1 MRPLVLFAGIR
12 RKNEILE
19 IFLYYL
25 FLVGTDTEE
34 SKCSLHAE
42 QNETKGRKTHAQ
54 TIYSMDTAADGTRA
68 DCDVHCVVA
77 CAGYYSCR
85 WAW

>member
-1 MRPLVLFAGIR
+1 MGTKDLLPAAEYNDFLRFFNIYRPQAQKVLILLAIAITVHITDSMRFIVLLTGIR

-34 SKCSLHAE
+34 EK
-42 QNETKGRKTHAQ
+42 
-54 TIYSMDTAADGTRA
+54 
-68 DCDVHCVVA
+68 
-77 CAGYYSCR
+77 
-85 WAW
+85 